1 MNIEM
6 NGYSFSFKKD
16 KYELESDLIFQERCW
31 FIVNF
36 YEKWMSEQG
45 DYQKLIQFSKLWSN
59 IKFKNCEYSISIMD
73 KIRHFTNDT
82 IYEI

>member
-1 MNIEM
+1 
-6 NGYSFSFKKD
+6 
-16 KYELESDLIFQERCW
+16 
-31 FIVNF
+31 
-36 YEKWMSEQG
+36 MSEQG